1 MRYVTWLRPYFTT
14 IGFLAST
21 VLPSDSA
28 WALFKRRSLFAALS
42 SGLYLSSI
50 LNRFVAAHMSLKE
63 DHNKVKHN
71 FTTQSNRFKSI
82 ALKNNREMQ
91 AQRQL
96 YHKLEWHSP
105 IKIHIHSIIKTVLKY
120 KDNAS
125 KKKKKQLANILHQG
139 AIELLPLGQTGPDN
153 YKSWAFSQGEHI
165 TRYL

>member
-14 IGFLAST
+14 IGFFAST

-96 YHKLEWHSP
+96 YHILERHSP
-105 IKIHIHSIIKTVLKY
+105 IEIHIHGIIKTILKY
-120 KDNAS
+120 KENAS
-125 KKKKKQLANILHQG
+125 KKKHTQLANRLHQG
-139 AIELLPLGQTGPDN
+139 AINYSQTGPVN
-153 YKSWAFSQGEHI
+153 YKPWAFNQGERN